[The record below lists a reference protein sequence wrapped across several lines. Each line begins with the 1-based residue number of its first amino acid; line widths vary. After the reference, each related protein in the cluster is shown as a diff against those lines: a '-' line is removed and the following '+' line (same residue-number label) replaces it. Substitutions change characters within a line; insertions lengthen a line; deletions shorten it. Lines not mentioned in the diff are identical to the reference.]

1 MNQLEL
7 VLSDTS
13 TPVPGWLV
21 APETLGLGGKWRVVQ
36 QTDDLGEA
44 IRLVIAIPP
53 TWLSKAEQA
62 QMPSQTQFLKQLSG
76 TAA

>member
-1 MNQLEL
+1 MLLNAL
-7 VLSDTS
+7 
-13 TPVPGWLV
+13 TPGAYMVERNDGKS
-21 APETLGLGGKWRVVQ
+21 AKWRVVQ

>member
-1 MNQLEL
+1 
-7 VLSDTS
+7 
-13 TPVPGWLV
+13 
-21 APETLGLGGKWRVVQ
+21 
-36 QTDDLGEA
+36 
-44 IRLVIAIPP
+44 VIAIPP

>member
-1 MNQLEL
+1 
-7 VLSDTS
+7 VLLNAL
-13 TPVPGWLV
+13 VPGAYMV
-21 APETLGLGGKWRVVQ
+21 ERNDGKSAKWRVVQ